1 MKKKIVKSFIVL
13 IIIFII
19 YYISISLFLQPVTIK
34 GMSMFPTV
42 SPNEIRLSNR
52 WKVVTKQELK
62 RGDIILFEIPVE
74 LYIAEEEYDENNLS
88 AKYDNSFNINPFKSR
103 LCKRIIGISGDYI
116 QITADNKLYVNG
128 ENVGYANHSDET
140 GRKYMYVDLIVPE
153 GSVYVMGDNRKYS
166 TDSRSFGCIPIEKVY
181 SVLF

>member
-1 MKKKIVKSFIVL
+1 MKKIVKLFVVL

-19 YYISISLFLQPVTIK
+19 YYIIISLFIQPVTIK
-34 GMSMFPTV
+34 GMSMFPAV
-42 SPNEIRLSNR
+42 APNEIKLANR

-62 RGDIILFEIPVE
+62 RGDIILFEKPIE
-74 LYIAEEEYDENNLS
+74 LYIAEEEYDKNNLL
-88 AKYDNSFNINPFKSR
+88 AKYNNSFNINPFKSR
-103 LCKRIIGISGDYI
+103 LCKRIIGISGDDI

-128 ENVGYANHSDET
+128 ESVGYANHSDET
-140 GRKYMYVDLIVPE
+140 GYEYIYTNLIVPE